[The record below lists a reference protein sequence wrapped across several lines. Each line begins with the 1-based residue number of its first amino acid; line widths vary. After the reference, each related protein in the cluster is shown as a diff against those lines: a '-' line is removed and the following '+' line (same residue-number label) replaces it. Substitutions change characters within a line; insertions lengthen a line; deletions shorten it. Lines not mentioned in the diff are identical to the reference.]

1 MWPLHTSATDPA
13 ITLRRLSQPLIG
25 CLDHILPSDWLALTP
40 LTPEITQD
48 GGRLT
53 LSRSWWHEA
62 HIQELWSEL
71 MIIAIIIF
79 LRPKVVQ
86 SINQMLISRC
96 AWFIGR
102 ATNWAFYQETK
113 CGNTEIPYILF
124 IQKNLGLFMA
134 LATIT
139 DYTFTIKIIAMLL
152 KYFWGCHCTG
162 SANKCHQ
169 KGINWLAMDGAGNKI
184 NDIKNVFHVP
194 KDTLADCSN
203 TFHTDP
209 RHVLVLFALSLGLV
223 GKWVKLVCWFFVK
236 QNN

>member
-1 MWPLHTSATDPA
+1 MTITHICHRPGHNPPEIVPA
-13 ITLRRLSQPLIG
+13 
-25 CLDHILPSDWLALTP
+25 SDWLMTP
-40 LTPEITQD
+40 HP
-48 GGRLT
+48 G
-53 LSRSWWHEA
+53 
-62 HIQELWSEL
+62 LWLAGPDPPHTGDNSGWGAANFVPVLMTRGTHPVSEL

-203 TFHTDP
+203 TFSTDP
-209 RHVLVLFALSLGLV
+209 RHVLVLFALSLWLV

>member
-1 MWPLHTSATDPA
+1 MGGGKLCPGPDDMRHTS
-13 ITLRRLSQPLIG
+13 
-25 CLDHILPSDWLALTP
+25 
-40 LTPEITQD
+40 
-48 GGRLT
+48 
-53 LSRSWWHEA
+53 RSS
-62 HIQELWSEL
+62 SEL

-134 LATIT
+134 SATIT
-139 DYTFTIKIIAMLL
+139 IYTFTIKTIAMLL
-152 KYFWGCHCTG
+152 KYFWGCHCNG

-184 NDIKNVFHVP
+184 NDIKNVY
-194 KDTLADCSN
+194 SMS
-203 TFHTDP
+203 P
-209 RHVLVLFALSLGLV
+209 RTPWLTAVTP
-223 GKWVKLVCWFFVK
+223 
-236 QNN
+236 